1 MVKIIFNCHDEVGE
15 PVSREIITFVGL
27 MENTCGLGHMIFT
40 CPRPHDFHLS
50 HGMTFLSMCN
60 IYINNCIFFILM
72 EEFTLNIYKVHG
84 ENNKGK

>member
-1 MVKIIFNCHDEVGE
+1 MW
-15 PVSREIITFVGL
+15 SWS
-27 MENTCGLGHMIFT
+27 
-40 CPRPHDFHLS
+40 HDFHLS